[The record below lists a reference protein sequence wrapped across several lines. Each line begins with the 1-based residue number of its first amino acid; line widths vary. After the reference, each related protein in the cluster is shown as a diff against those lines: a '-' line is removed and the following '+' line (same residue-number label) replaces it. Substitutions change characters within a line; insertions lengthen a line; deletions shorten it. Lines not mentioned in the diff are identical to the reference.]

1 MFGAKTT
8 RLTKVSY
15 ILEIETP
22 VCINLFIYGKHH
34 KGLTNAISR
43 AEMFFRL
50 QPDSVARIMDDFDDS
65 EVWSS
70 CGAKYRKES
79 EIYLLK
85 T

>member
-1 MFGAKTT
+1 M
-8 RLTKVSY
+8 SY

-22 VCINLFIYGKHH
+22 VCINLFIYEKNH

-50 QPDSVARIMDDFDDS
+50 QPDSVARIMDDFDSS

-70 CGAKYRKES
+70 CGAKYLKES

-85 T
+85 S

>member
-1 MFGAKTT
+1 M
-8 RLTKVSY
+8 SY

-43 AEMFFRL
+43 AETFFRL
-50 QPDSVARIMDDFDDS
+50 QPDAFALIVDDLTKD
-65 EVWSS
+65 EVWSKS
-70 CGAKYRKES
+70 GANYRKEN

-85 T
+85 S